1 MASVKMP
8 TPAELKQVGSEL
20 GMNLSD
26 ADVAF
31 FQETMAGNVA
41 AYALLESLPD
51 NLPVVTYPRT
61 PGYRPEGEENKYNPW
76 YVKSEV
82 EGRARGQAQGQERG
96 AEGQRLPG
104 RRADDERRLHPRR
117 LHARRRRHGRHARA
131 RCRRHDRRQGAL
143 RVFLLLRRQP
153 HQRRRPGPQPAQ
165 VAATRPAARLRAARR
180 IIVTGEA
187 DMAIGGDQGGS
198 IRMPAAYCGI
208 VGMKPT
214 WGLVPYTGIMP
225 IELTLDHTGPMTATV
240 ADNALMLEVIA
251 GPDGL
256 DPRQMGCTV
265 DAYTKALGGSVAGL
279 RDRRGQ
285 GRLRPSAVGEGGRRA
300 GAKGAASFKE
310 LGATVEEVSIPAPD
324 RHGGVVG
331 DRRRRRD
338 LADDAG
344 QRLRLQLEGPLR
356 HQPGRCALGVARAR
370 RRIVRH
376 AEEHHPVRQVRAQQV
391 SRPLLRQGAEPR
403 RASSPPPTIR
413 RWPSTTCS

>member
-1 MASVKMP
+1 
-8 TPAELKQVGSEL
+8 
-20 GMNLSD
+20 
-26 ADVAF
+26 
-31 FQETMAGNVA
+31 MAGNVA
-41 AYALLESLPD
+41 AYDAPGVAARQPAGGDVSAHAGLPARGRGEQIQRSG
-51 NLPVVTYPRT
+51 TSRARSK
-61 PGYRPEGEENKYNPW
+61 GAPEGKLKGKKVALKDNVCLAGVPMMN
-76 YVKSEV
+76 
-82 EGRARGQAQGQERG
+82 G
-96 AEGQRLPG
+96 AT
-104 RRADDERRLHPRR
+104 HPRR
-117 LHARRRRHGRHARA
+117 LHARRRRHRGDARA
-131 RCRRHDRRQGAL
+131 RCRRHRRRQGRIANISASPAAAT
-143 RVFLLLRRQP
+143 LRRA
-153 HQRRRPGPQPAQ
+153 GPVHNPRKYGYSAGGSSSGS
-165 VAATRPAARLRAARR
+165 AA

-198 IRMPAAYCGI
+198 IRMPASYCGI

-214 WGLVPYTGIMP
+214 LGLVPYTGIMP

-256 DPRQMGCTV
+256 DPRQMGCTI
-265 DAYTKALGGSVAGL
+265 DAYTKALGGSAAGL
-279 RDRRGQ
+279 KIG
-285 GRLRPSAVGEGGRRA
+285 VVKEGFGHPQSEKVVDELVQEGRRQVQGA
-300 GAKGAASFKE
+300 GRHGRGGVDPLASH
-310 LGATVEEVSIPAPD
+310 

-356 HQPGRCALGVARAR
+356 HQPGRRALGVARAR

-376 AEEHHPVRQVRAQQV
+376 AEEHHPVRQVRAEQV

-403 RASSPPPTIR
+403 PQAHAPPTIR